1 MKIGEYF
8 ISKRKLTEEQLR
20 DALFMQSIGKKRLGE
35 ILTDCGYVTD
45 ADIAL
50 YTAGGSGREFF
61 GDLNS
66 FHIDKKENEYFGFAL
81 LYDIPAVIAKK
92 DGVSYIV
99 CNEITSSLSEKM
111 AFDEHFKSYK
121 IAISTKSKI
130 YEALSKIF
138 ISNKEFSEKEILNE
152 AIEIA
157 LLKGS
162 PNLRI
167 KKTENIYMIVMDG
180 EIYQE
185 NIRALSLESGQR
197 IINIIAASC
206 QVTLKKGEGLDAKFI
221 FASNFYK
228 GLKVSIR
235 VAFLPISSKL
245 DKEMMLFEAVMR
257 IHGLNKVFDF
267 ESIGFTEEKA
277 ELLKK
282 SYIHPNGLIIATGP
296 TGSGKTTTFYAM
308 LKLLSQK
315 KGTIL
320 TIEDPVEIELRESN
334 ITQMNISED
343 FGYPEAVRVMLR
355 SEPDIMM
362 IGEIRDE
369 ITAKHSLIAA
379 ETGHLVLTTLHAN
392 SSLSIF
398 GRFKS
403 LNIDVVQLFSVLR
416 FVTAQRLYN
425 PLCPKCKKK
434 IYFEELPSI
443 YKKALMQDL
452 RFTAETAYRM
462 DIKDNNGNMNTEKF
476 MNTAADFKDVKY
488 IGAVFIRGEKTC
500 DRCGGTGYDKRKPLI
515 EIAEFNEAVK
525 EEIYKDLNLLFK
537 QSYLESVL
545 MNLSE
550 FKSLKVQAFEK
561 LLAGEIDPQV
571 YFSLSR

>member
-8 ISKRKLTEEQLR
+8 ISKRKLTEEQLK
-20 DALFMQSIGKKRLGE
+20 DALLMQSIGKKRLGE
-35 ILTDCGYVTD
+35 ILMDCGYVTD
-45 ADIAL
+45 SDIAL
-50 YTAGGSGREFF
+50 YTALSAGREFF
-61 GDLNS
+61 DELN
-66 FHIDKKENEYFGFAL
+66 FLYIDKNENEYFGFAL
-81 LYDIPAVIAKK
+81 LYDIPAVIAKR
-92 DGVSYIV
+92 DDVRYIV
-99 CNEITSSLSEKM
+99 CSEITSSLSEKM
-111 AFDEHFKSYK
+111 AFDENLKSYR
-121 IAISTKSKI
+121 IAISTKRKI

-138 ISNKEFSEKEILNE
+138 INSKEFSEKEILNE

-167 KKTENIYMIVMDG
+167 KRTENFYLIIMDG
-180 EIYQE
+180 EINQE

-197 IINIIAASC
+197 IINIIAANC
-206 QVTLKKGEGLDAKFI
+206 QITLKKGKGLDAKFI
-221 FASNFYK
+221 FVSNFYK
-228 GLKVSIR
+228 GLKVNVR

-245 DKEMMLFEAVMR
+245 DKELMLFEAVLR

-267 ESIGFTEEKA
+267 ESIGFTEDKA

-282 SYIHPNGLIIATGP
+282 SYIHQNGLIIATGP

-315 KGTIL
+315 KSTIL

-369 ITAKHSLIAA
+369 ITAKYALIAA
-379 ETGHLVLTTLHAN
+379 ETGHLVLTTLHTN

-398 GRFKS
+398 ERFKS
-403 LNIDVVQLFSVLR
+403 LNTDAVQLFSVLK

-425 PLCPKCKKK
+425 PLCSECKKK
-434 IYFEELPSI
+434 IHFEELNSI
-443 YKKALMQDL
+443 YKKAIFQDVKCA
-452 RFTAETAYRM
+452 AESMYKM
-462 DIKDNNGNMNTEKF
+462 NYNNGKF
-476 MNTAADFKDVKY
+476 KEIINFEDIDFVC
-488 IGAVFIRGEKTC
+488 VRGERSC
-500 DRCGGTGYDKRKPLI
+500 DRCGGTGYDKRKPII
-515 EIAEFNEAVK
+515 EIAELNNAAK
-525 EEIYKDLNLLFK
+525 EEIYRDINLLFNP
-537 QSYLESVL
+537 SSLESIL
-545 MNLSE
+545 ANLSDFE
-550 FKSLKVQAFEK
+550 SLKTQAFKK
-561 LLAGEIDPQV
+561 LLGGEIDPAV
-571 YFSLSR
+571 YFNLSR

>member
-8 ISKRKLTEEQLR
+8 ISKRKLTEEQLK

-45 ADIAL
+45 VDIAL
-50 YTAGGSGREFF
+50 YTAGSSGREFF

-66 FHIDKKENEYFGFAL
+66 FYFYIDKKENEYFGFAL

-111 AFDEHFKSYK
+111 ALDEHLKSYK
-121 IAISTKSKI
+121 IAISTKRKI

-167 KKTENIYMIVMDG
+167 KRTENFYMIIMDG

-197 IINIIAASC
+197 IINIIAANC

-221 FASNFYK
+221 FVSNFYK
-228 GLKVSIR
+228 GLKVGIR

-245 DKEMMLFEAVMR
+245 DKELMLFEAVLR

-282 SYIHPNGLIIATGP
+282 SYILPNGLIIATGP

-343 FGYPEAVRVMLR
+343 FGYPEAVRIMLR

-369 ITAKHSLIAA
+369 TTAKHALIAA
-379 ETGHLVLTTLHAN
+379 ETGHLVLTTLHTN

-403 LNIDVVQLFSVLR
+403 LNIDAVQLFSVLR

-425 PLCPKCKKK
+425 PLCPECKKG
-434 IYFEELPSI
+434 IYFEELHSI

-452 RFTAETAYRM
+452 RFAAETAYVT
-462 DIKDNNGNMNTEKF
+462 DIKSNNNSERFIG
-476 MNTAADFKDVKY
+476 TAANFKDIEY
-488 IGAVFIRGEKTC
+488 TGTVFVRGEKTC
-500 DRCGGTGYDKRKPLI
+500 DRCGGTGYNKRKPLI
-515 EIAEFNEAVK
+515 EIAEFNEAAK
-525 EEIYKDLNLLFK
+525 EAIYKDLNLLFNP
-537 QSYLESVL
+537 SYLESVL
-545 MNLSE
+545 INLSG
-550 FKSLKVQAFEK
+550 FKSLKTQAFEK

-571 YFSLSR
+571 YFGLSR

>member
-8 ISKRKLTEEQLR
+8 ISKRKLTEEQLK
-20 DALFMQSIGKKRLGE
+20 DALFIQSIGKKRLGE

-50 YTAGGSGREFF
+50 YAAGSSGREFF

-66 FHIDKKENEYFGFAL
+66 FYIDKKENEYFGFVL

-92 DGVSYIV
+92 DGVRYIV
-99 CNEITSSLSEKM
+99 CSEITSSLSEKM

-121 IAISTKSKI
+121 IAISTKRKI

-138 ISNKEFSEKEILNE
+138 INNKEFSEKEILNE

-167 KKTENIYMIVMDG
+167 KRTENFYMLIMDG

-197 IINIIAASC
+197 IINIIAANC

-221 FASNFYK
+221 FVSNFYK
-228 GLKVSIR
+228 GLKVSVR

-245 DKEMMLFEAVMR
+245 DKELMLFEAVLR

-267 ESIGFTEEKA
+267 ESIGFTEENA

-315 KGTIL
+315 KSTIL

-369 ITAKHSLIAA
+369 ITAKHALIAA

-403 LNIDVVQLFSVLR
+403 LNIDVFQLFSVLR

-425 PLCPKCKKK
+425 PLCPECKKK
-434 IYFEELPSI
+434 IYFEELHSI
-443 YKKALMQDL
+443 YKKALMQDV
-452 RFTAETAYRM
+452 RFAGETM
-462 DIKDNNGNMNTEKF
+462 FEINIKSKNMEKF
-476 MNTAADFKDVKY
+476 IDTAADFQSVEFIDT
-488 IGAVFIRGEKTC
+488 VFVRGEKTC
-500 DRCGGTGYDKRKPLI
+500 GRCGGTGYDKRKPII
-515 EIAEFNEAVK
+515 EIAEFNEAAK
-525 EEIYKDLNLLFK
+525 EEIYKDLNLLFNP
-537 QSYLESVL
+537 SYLESVL
-545 MNLSE
+545 INLSG
-550 FKSLKVQAFEK
+550 FKSLKMQSFEK
-561 LLAGEIDPQV
+561 LLSGEIDPQV
-571 YFSLSR
+571 YFTLSR

>member
-1 MKIGEYF
+1 M
-8 ISKRKLTEEQLR
+8 
-20 DALFMQSIGKKRLGE
+20 
-35 ILTDCGYVTD
+35 
-45 ADIAL
+45 
-50 YTAGGSGREFF
+50 
-61 GDLNS
+61 
-66 FHIDKKENEYFGFAL
+66 
-81 LYDIPAVIAKK
+81 
-92 DGVSYIV
+92 
-99 CNEITSSLSEKM
+99 
-111 AFDEHFKSYK
+111 
-121 IAISTKSKI
+121 
-130 YEALSKIF
+130 
-138 ISNKEFSEKEILNE
+138 
-152 AIEIA
+152 
-157 LLKGS
+157 
-162 PNLRI
+162 
-167 KKTENIYMIVMDG
+167 
-180 EIYQE
+180 
-185 NIRALSLESGQR
+185 ESGQR
-197 IINIIAASC
+197 IINIIAANC
-206 QVTLKKGEGLDAKFI
+206 RITLKKGEGLDAKFI
-221 FASNFYK
+221 FVSNFYK

-245 DKEMMLFEAVMR
+245 DKETMLFEAVLR

-267 ESIGFTEEKA
+267 ESIGFTEENA

-369 ITAKHSLIAA
+369 ITAKHALMAA
-379 ETGHLVLTTLHAN
+379 ETGHLIMTTLHAN

-425 PLCPKCKKK
+425 PLCPECKKK

-443 YKKALMQDL
+443 YKKALMRDL
-452 RFTAETAYRM
+452 RFTPETGYEM
-462 DIKDNNGNMNTEKF
+462 NIKSKNNVARFIDT
-476 MNTAADFKDVKY
+476 TSDFKEVKFLD
-488 IGAVFIRGEKTC
+488 AVFVRGEKNC
-500 DRCGGTGYDKRKPLI
+500 DSCGGTGYDKRKPLI
-515 EIAEFNEAVK
+515 EIAEFNESAK
-525 EEIYKDLNLLFK
+525 EEIYKDLNLLFN

-545 MNLSE
+545 INLSG
-550 FKSLKVQAFEK
+550 FKSLKTQAFEK
-561 LLAGEIDPQV
+561 LLAGDIDPQA

>member
-8 ISKRKLTEEQLR
+8 ISERKLSEEQLK

-35 ILTDCGYVTD
+35 ILVDCGYVTD
-45 ADIAL
+45 TDIAL
-50 YTAGGSGREFF
+50 YTAGTSGREFF
-61 GDLNS
+61 SDLNI
-66 FHIDKKENEYFGFAL
+66 FYIDKKENEYFGFAM

-92 DGVSYIV
+92 EGIGYII
-99 CNEITSSLSEKM
+99 CNEITSFLSEKM
-111 AFDEHFKSYK
+111 AFDEQLKSYK
-121 IAISTKSKI
+121 IAISTKRKI

-167 KKTENIYMIVMDG
+167 KKTENFYMIIMDG
-180 EIYQE
+180 EICQE
-185 NIRALSLESGQR
+185 NIRVLSLESGQR
-197 IINIIAASC
+197 IINIIAANC

-228 GLKVSIR
+228 GLKVGIR

-245 DKEMMLFEAVMR
+245 DKEFMLFEAVLR
-257 IHGLNKVFDF
+257 IHGLNKVLDF
-267 ESIGFTEEKA
+267 EAIGFAKEKA

-282 SYIHPNGLIIATGP
+282 SYIYPNGLIIATGP

-334 ITQMNISED
+334 ITQMNISEN
-343 FGYPEAVRVMLR
+343 FGYPEAVKVMLR

-369 ITAKHSLIAA
+369 ITAKYAVIAA

-403 LNIDVVQLFSVLR
+403 LNIDVFQLFSVLR

-434 IYFEELPSI
+434 IYFEELHPV
-443 YKKALMQDL
+443 YKKVLMQDM
-452 RFTAETAYRM
+452 RYITETVSRM
-462 DIKDNNGNMNTEKF
+462 STKSCNSPKNFISLNG
-476 MNTAADFKDVKY
+476 DFKGVEFIDT
-488 IGAVFIRGEKTC
+488 VFVRGEKSC
-500 DRCGGTGYDKRKPLI
+500 DRCGGTGYDKRKPII
-515 EIAEFNEAVK
+515 EIAEFNDEVK
-525 EEIYKDLNLLFK
+525 EEIYKDLNLLFNP
-537 QSYLESVL
+537 SYIESVL
-545 MNLSE
+545 INLSG
-550 FKSLKVQAFEK
+550 FKSLKMQSIEK
-561 LLAGEIDPQV
+561 LIDGEIDPQV
-571 YFSLSR
+571 YFGLSR